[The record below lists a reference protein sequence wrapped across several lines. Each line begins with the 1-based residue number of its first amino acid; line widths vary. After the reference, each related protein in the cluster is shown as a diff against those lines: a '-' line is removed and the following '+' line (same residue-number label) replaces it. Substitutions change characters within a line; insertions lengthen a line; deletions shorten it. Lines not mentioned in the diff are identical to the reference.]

1 MRVGRAASAGPGLGR
16 HPAAARAG
24 ETLKVAKPPQGRKD
38 APSKP
43 MRVRGAAFDLRKTGI
58 SRYDMRD
65 PYHFA
70 VTLSWGAF
78 AIGMLVCIL
87 IINVVFALL
96 YLAEPGA
103 VQNLNARDFLSA
115 FFFSLE
121 TLATVG
127 YGEMAPATFYGH
139 SVAGVEIIVGMAFTA
154 IMTGLLFVRF
164 SRPKAKILFA
174 DSIVVSTYNSK
185 PTLMLRIA
193 NGRFSMLTHASAKI
207 GILLGE
213 TSHEGQLFRAVH
225 DLKLTRTEIPIFP
238 LTWTLM
244 HVIDASSPL
253 HGLGPEALE
262 EGDARFFLTV
272 EARDPDLGAQVQV
285 IHDYDYRQVVFGM
298 RYADAVSRNDEG
310 QTTADLSRLSL
321 LEPENDPREAPEPH
335 TRRSGGMT

>member
-1 MRVGRAASAGPGLGR
+1 
-16 HPAAARAG
+16 
-24 ETLKVAKPPQGRKD
+24 VATPRQDKKD
-38 APSKP
+38 PYSRP
-43 MRVRGAAFDLRKTGI
+43 MKVRGAAFDLRKSGI
-58 SRYDMRD
+58 SRFDLRD

-78 AIGMLVCIL
+78 AIGMLACIL
-87 IINVVFALL
+87 VINVVFAFL
-96 YLAEPGA
+96 YMAEPGA
-103 VQNLNARDFLSA
+103 VQNLSAHDFLSA

-139 SVAGVEIIVGMAFTA
+139 TIAGMEIIVGMAFTA

-174 DSIVVSTYNSK
+174 DTIVVSTYNSK

-193 NGRFSMLTHASAKI
+193 NGRFSMLTHAAAKI

-213 TSHEGQLFRAVH
+213 TSHEGQLFRSVH

-244 HVIDASSPL
+244 HVIDASSPI
-253 HGLGPEALE
+253 HGLGPEGLE
-262 EGDARFFLTV
+262 EMDARFFVTV
-272 EARDPDLGAQVQV
+272 EARDPELGALVQD
-285 IHDYDYRQVVFGM
+285 IRDYDYKQVVFGM
-298 RYADAVSRNDEG
+298 RYADAVSRNEDG

-321 LEPENDPREAPEPH
+321 LEPEAAPREAPEPH
-335 TRRSGGMT
+335 TRRSGGMA

>member
-1 MRVGRAASAGPGLGR
+1 
-16 HPAAARAG
+16 
-24 ETLKVAKPPQGRKD
+24 VAKPRQDRKD
-38 APSKP
+38 PYSKP
-43 MRVRGAAFDLRKTGI
+43 MRVRGAAFDLRKSGI
-58 SRYDMRD
+58 SRFDLRD

-78 AIGMLVCIL
+78 ALGMLICIL
-87 IINVVFALL
+87 IINVVFAFL

-103 VQNLNARDFLSA
+103 VQNLSARDFLSA

-164 SRPKAKILFA
+164 SRPKARFLFA
-174 DSIVVSTYNSK
+174 EKAVISSYNSK

-193 NGRFSMLTHASAKI
+193 NGRYTMLTHAQARI

-213 TSHEGQLFRAVH
+213 TSHEGQLFRSVH

-253 HGLGPEALE
+253 HGLGPEGLE
-262 EGDARFFLTV
+262 EMDARFFLTV
-272 EARDPDLGAQVQV
+272 EARDPELGAQVQD
-285 IHDYDYRQVVFGM
+285 IRDYDYRQVVFGM

-321 LEPENDPREAPEPH
+321 LEPESQPREEPEPNV
-335 TRRSGGMT
+335 RRSGGMA